1 MEDLR
6 QDVASSPTSLI
17 RRHHSL
23 IIGAL
28 SSIALFFLYILS
40 IELLIRGSITDR
52 LEEIKEIQ
60 IRHLE
65 QYLADAEFIDTSEI
79 GALLKRTGTG
89 ASPNT
94 ETDAGPRLNVLVLWS
109 PLTSAYGRKDP
120 LVPAASREFLLRY
133 QDDWIK
139 GRSFLERG
147 RLKGDT
153 ALFEKLEG
161 FQVWDI
167 ETAAPLAELL
177 KNEEFL
183 SPHHLPSP
191 DTLDLIS
198 VTKIRLLEGT
208 LDGKPKLALSNVR
221 KFASL
226 LMTTESLQLLLTG
239 LAVLDLERRAY
250 REYVERGLIADQDWR
265 PIDANTT
272 RRANRAFLAT
282 SSYLSALTEESVL
295 KKVLEL
301 PQIPPAFCAGI
312 NQRLPADLSL
322 RDQLTGL
329 WPFERTYREGFK
341 RLDVAVELAK
351 KSCRVKLFRVLYD
364 ESVYESV
371 DPSAPWPLAVL
382 PYFRTVFALR
392 DLSNWPIY
400 FDGYA
405 RK

>member
-1 MEDLR
+1 MEDVR

-17 RRHHSL
+17 RRHYSL

-28 SSIALFFLYILS
+28 SSVALFFLYILS

-60 IRHLE
+60 SRYLE
-65 QYLADAEFIDTSEI
+65 QYLADAEFIEASEV
-79 GALLKRTGTG
+79 GALLRV
-89 ASPNT
+89 ASKNMQ
-94 ETDAGPRLNVLVLWS
+94 TDASPRLNTQVLWS
-109 PLTSAYGRKDP
+109 PLSSAYGRKEP

-153 ALFEKLEG
+153 TIFDNLEQ
-161 FQVWDI
+161 FTFWDI
-167 ETAAPLAELL
+167 ETAQPLADLM
-177 KNEEFL
+177 KKEEFL
-183 SPHHLPSP
+183 SPQRLPSP
-191 DTLDLIS
+191 DTLDLLGA
-198 VTKIRLLEGT
+198 TKIRLLQGT
-208 LDGKPKLALSNVR
+208 LDGNPKVALADAR
-221 KFASL
+221 KFAGL

-250 REYVERGLIADQDWR
+250 REFVDRGLIRDQDWR

-282 SSYLSALTEESVL
+282 SSYLSAMTEESVF
-295 KKVLEL
+295 KKVLGL
-301 PQIPPAFCAGI
+301 PQIPPAFCAAV

-329 WPFERTYREGFK
+329 WPLERTYRAGFN
-341 RLDVAVELAK
+341 RLNSAVELAK
-351 KSCRVKLFRVLYD
+351 KSCRLKLFRVLHKK
-364 ESVYESV
+364 SVYESI
-371 DPSAPWPLAVL
+371 DPSAPWPLAIL
-382 PYFRTVFALR
+382 PYFRTVFAMR

>member
-1 MEDLR
+1 VEDLR

-52 LEEIKEIQ
+52 LNEVKEVQ
-60 IRHLE
+60 SRHLE
-65 QYLADAEFIDTSEI
+65 QFLADAEFLENSEI
-79 GALLKRTGTG
+79 SPLLSAKGA
-89 ASPNT
+89 
-94 ETDAGPRLNVLVLWS
+94 DAGPRLNTQVLWS
-109 PLTSAYGRKDP
+109 PPTSEYGRKEP

-139 GRSFLERG
+139 GKSFLELG

-153 ALFEKLEG
+153 GIFEKLESYR
-161 FQVWDI
+161 VWDI
-167 ETAAPLAELL
+167 ETATPIARLI
-177 KNEEFL
+177 KDEEFL

-191 DTLDLIS
+191 DTLDLLGA
-198 VTKIRLLEGT
+198 TKIRLLQGT
-208 LDGKPKLALSNVR
+208 LDGKPTAALLEVR
-221 KFASL
+221 QFASL
-226 LMTTESLQLLLTG
+226 LLTTESLQLLLTG
-239 LAVLDLERRAY
+239 LAALDLERRAY
-250 REYVERGLIADQDWR
+250 REYVDRGLILETDWR
-265 PIDANTT
+265 PIDANTI
-272 RRANRAFLAT
+272 RRASRAFLAT
-282 SSYLSALTEESVL
+282 SSYLSVMTDEDVL
-295 KKVLEL
+295 KKIVGL
-301 PQIPPAFCAGI
+301 PQIPPGFCAGI

-329 WPFERTYREGFK
+329 WPFERSYRAGFNQ
-341 RLDVAVELAK
+341 LDATVELAK
-351 KSCRVKLFRVLYD
+351 KNCRLKLFRVLYD
-364 ESVYESV
+364 NSVYESV
-371 DPSAPWPLAVL
+371 DPSAPWPLAIL
-382 PYFRTVFALR
+382 PYFRTVFAMR

>member
-1 MEDLR
+1 VEDLR

-52 LEEIKEIQ
+52 LAEIKDVQ
-60 IRHLE
+60 GRHLE
-65 QYLADAEFIDTSEI
+65 QYLADAEFIDNSEI
-79 GALLKRTGTG
+79 GALLKAKG
-89 ASPNT
+89 A
-94 ETDAGPRLNVLVLWS
+94 DAGSRLNDQVMWS
-109 PLTSAYGRKDP
+109 PLTSEYGRKEP

-139 GRSFLERG
+139 GKSFLERG

-153 ALFEKLEG
+153 SIFEKLEVYR
-161 FQVWDI
+161 VWDI
-167 ETAAPLAELL
+167 ELATPIAQLI

-183 SPHHLPSP
+183 SPHRLPSP
-191 DTLDLIS
+191 DTLDLLGA
-198 VTKIRLLEGT
+198 TKIRLLQGT
-208 LDGKPKLALSNVR
+208 LDGNPKTALAEVR
-221 KFASL
+221 QFASL
-226 LMTTESLQLLLTG
+226 LLTTESLQLLLTG
-239 LAVLDLERRAY
+239 LAALDLERRAY
-250 REYVERGLIADQDWR
+250 REYVDRGLIAEGDWR

-282 SSYLSALTEESVL
+282 SSYLSIMTDEDVFD
-295 KKVLEL
+295 KVLGL
-301 PQIPPAFCAGI
+301 PQIPPALCAAI
-312 NQRLPADLSL
+312 NQRLPADLSV

-329 WPFERTYREGFK
+329 WPFERTYRPGFN
-341 RLDVAVELAK
+341 RLDAAVELAK
-351 KSCRVKLFRVLYD
+351 KNCRLKLFRVLYD

-371 DPSAPWPLAVL
+371 DPSAPWPLAIF
-382 PYFRTVFALR
+382 PYFRTVFAMR

-400 FDGYA
+400 FDGYV